1 MVVVAAVAPIALTG
15 GGTVA
20 AQEDTNDT
28 LDSADPIT
36 EGNTSGMINPRD
48 QDVYRI
54 SASDTDVLDIRVFQP
69 EFVTVR
75 LYGPNRTQIAS
86 ASNGLDGR
94 TPRLVENLS
103 ETGTYYIEVVR
114 DSASSQ
120 QRFSYTLQ
128 VDRVTPTENDQF
140 GPNGGFGTAAAVSNG
155 SYNGTLWDGE
165 SDYFAVDADE
175 TDALDLSVSQPSF
188 VTVRLYR
195 PNRTQIASSSTGLQ
209 GRTTTLVEKLP
220 ENGTYYVEI
229 TRRSSSNQQVFN
241 YTLSVNRVTPQKN
254 DQFAPNGG
262 FDSAAT
268 ISAQSNNGTIWGGE
282 SDYFAVGLNASET
295 ISVGLTPDN
304 GFLTVRLFDPDRNQI
319 GSDEPFLQGGT
330 ATLTRTASQRGT
342 YYVVVD
348 GSGRSQVGY
357 ELESNRTGT
366 LPQQPT
372 TVVDRFDTNGTPGIQ
387 AREALDAIVAFNS
400 GQIDQRDILQVIVAF
415 NS

>member
-1 MVVVAAVAPIALTG
+1 M
-15 GGTVA
+15 
-20 AQEDTNDT
+20 
-28 LDSADPIT
+28 
-36 EGNTSGMINPRD
+36 
-48 QDVYRI
+48 YRI
-54 SASDTDVLDIRVFQP
+54 SANETDVLDIRVFQP

-86 ASNGLDGR
+86 ESNGLDGR
-94 TPRLVENLS
+94 TPRLVKKLPD
-103 ETGTYYIEVVR
+103 TGTYYVEVIR
-114 DSASSQ
+114 DSSSSQ
-120 QRFSYTLQ
+120 QQFSYTLQ
-128 VDRVTPTENDQF
+128 VNRVTPVENDQF
-140 GPNGGFGTAAAVSNG
+140 GPNGGFEAAAAVSNG
-155 SYNGTLWDGE
+155 SYDGTLWDSE
-165 SDYFAVDADE
+165 SDYFAVDANE

-195 PNRTQIASSSTGLQ
+195 PNRSQIASSSTSLQ
-209 GRTTTLVEKLP
+209 GRTTRLVEKLP

-241 YTLSVNRVTPQKN
+241 YTLSVNRVTPDKN

-282 SDYFAVGLNASET
+282 SDYFKVGLNASET
-295 ISVGLTPDN
+295 ISIALTPDN
-304 GFLTVRLFDPDRNQI
+304 GFVTVRMFDPDRNQI
-319 GSDEPFLQGGT
+319 GNDDPFLRGGT
-330 ATLTRTASQRGT
+330 ATLTRTASERGT

-372 TVVDRFDTNGTPGIQ
+372 SIVDRFDTNNTPGIQ
-387 AREALDAIVAFNS
+387 VPEVLNAIVEFNR
-400 GQIDQRDILQVIVAF
+400 GQISQGDILRIIVAL